1 MWNKGS
7 SYWEAQEGRK
17 GHGGEGRQRL
27 LHISKGEL
35 LEGFD
40 RDARHWGEIIAIHY
54 GKGPAK
60 AIVRKAR
67 EEYGALITDIP
78 YIGGDENHLTRSLIQ
93 SAEYLALYRAM
104 KARGKTADETGKV
117 LYDAVKLRG
126 PTHPVPP
133 SKRLTTEGLMK
144 RRRARAERSQK
155 RLFPGDWVYRFVEGD
170 GVEFDYGYDFLECGT
185 QKFYLTQDA
194 DEFLPFYCFLDFPSS
209 RADGLGLTRTMTLAE
224 GHKKCNHR
232 FKKGRKTEQEWPPP
246 FLSRGKRGLLKGHAH
261 A

>member
-1 MWNKGS
+1 MDERRDIGYYAS
-7 SYWEAQEGRK
+7 RRS
-17 GHGGEGRQRL
+17 
-27 LHISKGEL
+27 EL
-35 LEGFD
+35 LNEFGK
-40 RDARHWGEIIAIHY
+40 DARHWRKVIASHH
-54 GKGPAK
+54 GDDLAK
-60 AIVRKAR
+60 AIVREAR
-67 EEYGALITDIP
+67 EEYGAMIPTIP
-78 YIGGDENHLTRSLIQ
+78 YIGGDENHLTRSLIK
-93 SAEYLALYRAM
+93 SAECLALYKAM

-117 LYDAVKLRG
+117 LYDAVKLHG
-126 PTHPVPP
+126 PTPPVPP
-133 SKRLTTEGLMK
+133 SERLTAEGLMK

-185 QKFYLTQDA
+185 LKFYHAQDA

-246 FLSRGKRGLLKGHAH
+246 FLSRRKRKLVK
-261 A
+261 